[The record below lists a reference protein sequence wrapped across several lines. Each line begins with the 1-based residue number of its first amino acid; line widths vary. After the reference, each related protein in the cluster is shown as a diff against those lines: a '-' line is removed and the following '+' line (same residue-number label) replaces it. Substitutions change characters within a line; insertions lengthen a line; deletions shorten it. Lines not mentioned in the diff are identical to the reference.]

1 MPAYEFRCR
10 QCGDTFVVK
19 RPMSQS
25 SDAASCPSGHHDTVR
40 LLDVAAVGGVK
51 DGTGL
56 GTMPSAPASGGG
68 CCGGGCCG

>member
-10 QCGDTFVVK
+10 QCGDTFVLN

-25 SDAASCPSGHHDTVR
+25 SDPANCPRGHADTVR
-40 LLDVAAVGGVK
+40 LLNVAAVAGGTQA
-51 DGTGL
+51 TGL
-56 GTMPSAPASGGG
+56 VSGASAPTGGG